1 MTEGLF
7 ASDTLSFAGSAG
19 NVPNFGFGCGV
30 ANEGNF
36 GAADGIVGLGQGP
49 VSLVSQMRNS
59 NMDAIFSYCLVGID
73 STRTSPLLLGNAN
86 AAGVTYTPIVSN
98 PVNPTFY
105 YAGVTGVSVNGVPV
119 NYPANSFNILANGN
133 GGLIIDS
140 GTTITYLVQAAYT
153 PILQVHIF
161 LWGIKSILH

>member
-7 ASDTLSFAGSAG
+7 ATDTLSFAGSAG
-19 NVPNFGFGCGV
+19 NVPNFAFGCGL

-49 VSLVSQMRNS
+49 VSL
-59 NMDAIFSYCLVGID
+59 
-73 STRTSPLLLGNAN
+73 LLGNAN
-86 AAGVTYTPIVSN
+86 AAGVAYTPMISN

-161 LWGIKSILH
+161 MWGIKSSCTSSHTARSFDHTRSPSFFLPNLESHVCV